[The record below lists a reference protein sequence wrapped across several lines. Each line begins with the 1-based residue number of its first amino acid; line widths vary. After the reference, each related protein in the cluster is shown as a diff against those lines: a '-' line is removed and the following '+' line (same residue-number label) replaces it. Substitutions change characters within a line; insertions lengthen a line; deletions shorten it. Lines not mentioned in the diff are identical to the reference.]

1 MDAIVTVALGV
12 MILVAITQIVL
23 GGIYLVL
30 GDSEAKRQGARKL
43 VIGGALVLLLVLLA
57 GLPAC
62 GPIAPDSAVSTAE
75 GAAAQSM
82 PVPSW
87 AAYPVGQWLNMDWD
101 LWSCPRGEGR

>member
-1 MDAIVTVALGV
+1 MDVIVTIALGV

-43 VIGGALVLLLVLLA
+43 VIGGALVLLLALLA

-62 GPIAPDSAVSTAE
+62 APIAGSAVVTVEPADSASW
-75 GAAAQSM
+75 
-82 PVPSW
+82 VPPAW
-87 AAYPVGQWLNMDWD
+87 ALDPVGQWRNMDWD
-101 LWSCPRGEGR
+101 LWSCPRARGC